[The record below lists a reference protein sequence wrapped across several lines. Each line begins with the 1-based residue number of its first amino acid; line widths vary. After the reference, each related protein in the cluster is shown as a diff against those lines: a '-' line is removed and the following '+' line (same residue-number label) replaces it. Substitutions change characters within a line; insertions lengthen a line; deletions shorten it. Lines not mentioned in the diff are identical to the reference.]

1 MFREKTDSVSDVAQ
15 MVQLL
20 VKIKHNMF
28 WKAIVGWP
36 QLESTW
42 AWWKKALRS
51 CFGQGAFTNFRVF

>member
-28 WKAIVGWP
+28 WKAIVG
-36 QLESTW
+36 
-42 AWWKKALRS
+42 
-51 CFGQGAFTNFRVF
+51 